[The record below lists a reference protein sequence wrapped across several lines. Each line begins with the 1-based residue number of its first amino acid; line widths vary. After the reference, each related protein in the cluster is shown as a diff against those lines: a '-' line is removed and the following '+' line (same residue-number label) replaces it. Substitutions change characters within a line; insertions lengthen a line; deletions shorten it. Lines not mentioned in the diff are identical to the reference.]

1 MRGEQ
6 VQVVQVHGVHGVLVQ
21 GGQAQCDQAQAVRS
35 QVLQGP
41 RLAGVRQSP
50 WPGESAG
57 DEPVPLR
64 SEPQLVL
71 PERLSVHPLGPTG
84 TDQGRLQGTAP
95 LVQVVQV
102 VVQVVQ
108 VQGGPCA
115 QSAPYH
121 RPPSR

>member
-1 MRGEQ
+1 VRGAQ
-6 VQVVQVHGVHGVLVQ
+6 VQVVQVYGVHGVLVQ
-21 GGQAQCDQAQAVRS
+21 GGQVQCDQAQAVRL

-57 DEPVPLR
+57 AEPVPLR

-71 PERLSVHPLGPTG
+71 PERLSVPPPGPTE
-84 TDQGRLQGTAP
+84 TDQGRLQEKAP
-95 LVQVVQV
+95 VVQVVQV

-108 VQGGPCA
+108 VQRGPCD
-115 QSAPYH
+115 QSAPYQ
-121 RPPSR
+121 RPPSH

>member
-1 MRGEQ
+1 MRGAQ
-6 VQVVQVHGVHGVLVQ
+6 VQVVQVYGVHGVLVQ
-21 GGQAQCDQAQAVRS
+21 GGQVQCDQAQAVRL

-57 DEPVPLR
+57 AEPVPLR

-71 PERLSVHPLGPTG
+71 PERLSVPPPGPTE
-84 TDQGRLQGTAP
+84 TDQGRLQEKAP
-95 LVQVVQV
+95 VVQVVQV

-108 VQGGPCA
+108 VQRGPCD
-115 QSAPYH
+115 QSAPYQ
-121 RPPSR
+121 RPPSH